1 MIFLLLLLIFLY
13 RYEGEKNKPFDG
25 QIFATEESDRSSSYL
40 SSSTLDGLCFKEGG
54 GGESKILG
62 FYPTE
67 I

>member
-25 QIFATEESDRSSSYL
+25 QIFATEERDRSSS
-40 SSSTLDGLCFKEGG
+40 TVDGLCFKEGG